1 MKQRIHVQNH
11 KKTERIY
18 EPVENVLELIDH
30 IKGFG
35 ERTAFLWNGRTK
47 KDPDGVMTYGEFAEE
62 IAEVAAAI
70 DKMGLKGQR
79 ICVIGA
85 TSHMWIG
92 AYLGT
97 LASDSVIVP
106 LDKELAEEAIMGF
119 MESVDATTI
128 FYDIGVSKM
137 INSIAE
143 KQKTLTHLICMGAE
157 EAGDG
162 VRTFSFEEWKAIGKA
177 ALEEGYTYPPITD
190 TRKMCEMLFTSG
202 TTGTSKCVMLCQ
214 ENIFSVVT
222 AADETVDFTPED
234 RVLSVLPLHHTY
246 ELACTL
252 ALLNYGA
259 SCAINDSITK
269 VLANLKK
276 YRPTTLVVVP
286 LYVSTFYKRI
296 WNEAKNKK
304 KDKIL
309 RYGIKASNA
318 LLAFGIDIRKKLF
331 DSVTSAF
338 GGKLRM
344 MICGGAALNPAL
356 VHTFESFGISIYE
369 GFGITECAPL
379 TNVTPYYNRKPG
391 SVGPAVPCCTVRI
404 VENGDVNEDGY
415 AEGEIQVKGK
425 NVMLGYYKNEEA
437 TKEAFTED
445 GWFRTGDVGY
455 MDEEGF
461 LFITGR
467 LKSVIVLDNG
477 KNVFPEEIEEY
488 LEGIE
493 EIGECVVVGR
503 KDADGVTK
511 LYALIYPN
519 ADFAAEKSAE
529 EMQKFFEEEISK
541 INHKLP
547 TFKQI
552 SFVEISETDFP
563 KTSSRKIRRHLV
575 K

>member
-11 KKTERIY
+11 KKVVHCY

-35 ERTAFLWNGRTK
+35 DRTLFLWNGRTK
-47 KDPDGVMTYGEFAEE
+47 KDPDGVMTYTEFAQE

-70 DKMGLKGQR
+70 DKKGLRGER

-85 TSHMWIG
+85 NSHMWVG
-92 AYLGT
+92 AYLGI
-97 LASDSVIVP
+97 LASDSVVVP
-106 LDKELAEEAIMGF
+106 LDKELSEEAISGF
-119 MESVDATTI
+119 METVDATTI
-128 FYDIGVSKM
+128 FYDIGLSKT
-137 INSIAE
+137 INAIAE
-143 KQKTLTHLICMGAE
+143 KNTSLKHLICMGAE

-162 VRTFSFEEWKAIGKA
+162 VRTFSFDEWKEIGRA
-177 ALEEGYTYPPITD
+177 ALAEGYTYPPVTD
-190 TRKMCEMLFTSG
+190 NRKLCEMLFTSG

-222 AADETVDFTPED
+222 SADETVNFSPED

-246 ELACTL
+246 ELACML

-259 SCAINDSITK
+259 SCAINDSITH
-269 VLANLKK
+269 VVANLKK

-304 KDKIL
+304 KDKVL

-318 LLAFGIDIRKKLF
+318 LLAFGIDVRKKLF

-338 GGKLRM
+338 GGNLKM
-344 MICGGAALNPAL
+344 MVCGGAALNPAL

-404 VENGDVNEDGY
+404 AENGDVTEDGF

-461 LFITGR
+461 LYITGR

-488 LEGIE
+488 LEDIE
-493 EIGECVVVGR
+493 QISECVVVGR
-503 KDADGVTK
+503 KDESGATK
-511 LYALIYPN
+511 LYVLIYPT
-519 ADFAAEKSAE
+519 AEFSAEKSSD
-529 EMQKFFEEEISK
+529 EMKSFFEEEINK

-552 SFVEISETDFP
+552 SYVEMRDTEFE
-563 KTSSRKIRRHLV
+563 KTSSRKIKRHLV

>member
-11 KKTERIY
+11 KITERHF
-18 EPVENVLELIDH
+18 EPVENILELVDH

-35 ERTAFLWNGRTK
+35 DRTAFLWNGRTK
-47 KDPDGVMTYGEFAEE
+47 KDPDGVMSYGEFAEE

-70 DKMGLKGQR
+70 DKMGLRGKR
-79 ICVIGA
+79 ISVIGA
-85 TSHMWIG
+85 NSHMWLG

-97 LASDSVIVP
+97 LAADAVAVP
-106 LDKELAEEAIMGF
+106 LDKELSEESILGF
-119 MESVDATTI
+119 MQSVDAETL
-128 FYDIGVSKM
+128 FYDISLSKT
-137 INSIAE
+137 INAIAE
-143 KQKTLTHLICMGAE
+143 KSDYIKHLVCMGAE
-157 EAGDG
+157 EDGDG
-162 VRTFSFEEWKAIGKA
+162 ERTFSFDQWKALGRE
-177 ALEEGYTYPPITD
+177 ALSEGYTYPPVTD
-190 TRKMCEMLFTSG
+190 PRKLSIMLFTSG

-214 ENIFSVVT
+214 ENICSVISS
-222 AADETVDFTPED
+222 ACATVDFTPED

-252 ALLNYGA
+252 SLLNYGA
-259 SCAINDSITK
+259 SCAINDSITH

-304 KDKIL
+304 KDKAL

-318 LLAFGIDIRKKLF
+318 LLAFGIDVRKKLF

-338 GGKLRM
+338 GGNLRM
-344 MICGGAALNPAL
+344 MVCGGAALNPAL

-369 GFGITECAPL
+369 GFGITECSPL

-404 VENGDVNEDGY
+404 AENGDVNEDGY
-415 AEGEIQVKGK
+415 AEGEVQIKGK
-425 NVMLGYYKNEEA
+425 NVMLGYYNNEEA
-437 TKEAFTED
+437 TRDAFTED

-455 MDEEGF
+455 LDEEGF
-461 LFITGR
+461 LYVTGR

-488 LEGIE
+488 LESIE
-493 EIGECVVVGR
+493 QIAECVVVGR
-503 KDADGVTK
+503 KDEDGATK
-511 LYALIYPN
+511 LYALIYPT
-519 ADFAAEKSAE
+519 ADFSEKTSAE

-547 TFKQI
+547 TFKQV
-552 SFVEISETDFP
+552 SYVELRDKEFE
-563 KTSSRKIRRHLV
+563 KTTSRKIRRHLV